1 MFLTTE
7 NILPLRK
14 KAQRG
19 LRPGVQAWPVL
30 CEVKYLSCTT
40 HTHWESSHP
49 LSGEVPAHQGQNPA
63 RNQLIRGQG
72 LQGQEVS
79 SM

>member
-14 KAQRG
+14 KAERG
-19 LRPGVQAWPVL
+19 LRPGVQTWPVL

-40 HTHWESSHP
+40 HTHTGKAATP
-49 LSGEVPAHQGQNPA
+49 LVERSLHTRAKT
-63 RNQLIRGQG
+63 QL
-72 LQGQEVS
+72 ETS
-79 SM
+79 